1 MGKCSR
7 CAEFSRKTRETEV
20 SVSLDLDE
28 SGDISVDTGIPF
40 LDHMLESFA
49 KHSRLSLRVR
59 ARGDLE
65 VDEHHT
71 VEDVAITLGKA
82 LAAALGDRRGIRRFG
97 SAVVPMDDAVAICG
111 VDLSGRGYFNFEG
124 KTGDVKGV
132 RGENFEHFF
141 DTLCRNSGINVYL
154 NVRGKNSHHIME
166 SAFKAFALAFREA
179 RMVESD
185 EVPSTKGSL
194 D

>member
-1 MGKCSR
+1 MENCSR
-7 CAEFSRKTRETEV
+7 SAEFSRKTRETEV
-20 SVSLDLDE
+20 SVSLKLDE
-28 SGDISVDTGIPF
+28 SGEISISTGIPF
-40 LDHMLESFA
+40 LDHMLENFA
-49 KHSRLSLRVR
+49 RHSRISLCVK
-59 ARGDLE
+59 AKGDLE

-71 VEDVAITLGKA
+71 IEDVAITFGKA
-82 LAAALGDRRGIRRFG
+82 LAAALGDRKGIRRFG
-97 SAVVPMDDAVAICG
+97 SAVVPMDDSVAICG

-132 RGENFEHFF
+132 KGENFEHFF

-154 NVRGKNSHHIME
+154 NVRGKNSHHMME

-179 RMVESD
+179 RIIEGD
-185 EVPSTKGSL
+185 EIPSTKGSL